1 MKKQFLLVVASVITM
16 TAQAQ
21 DGQQAT
27 LVHGATTTIFDGT
40 EALQQALSA
49 AAHGDSIRLSAGDFA
64 AADITKAVHIRGA
77 GFNASVP
84 DSLTQ
89 LNGDFTVSVDSTAGR
104 MSLEGVFSSSTMQVG
119 LLRNACFQNCRLG
132 TITPKDSVSTM
143 RGTEFVK
150 CKVVSGFNLSA
161 NSSASCHN
169 SYIGRPI
176 CMNDSN
182 SVFFFNNC
190 MIRGWNEYLGYAL
203 KSSYLLNSILIWES
217 SPKSAGNQDPR
228 NFFDTSN
235 RVYNVLGFSCW
246 ELHTNHAY
254 SMFDNVGGYDTGDHW
269 WLDPRYTFIFASGS
283 SGWNYSDSETYELT
297 ETAQTTYIGLDG
309 TQIGMHGGAYPFD
322 NGASYPEVAT
332 DNSTRPMILQAYKN
346 TLDGA
351 KEANY
356 PVFRYDSIY
365 SVAETLSSDQLIA
378 VFDELCTGIHTSN
391 FMREAQGTE
400 YPIFYVPTHGQVWT
414 RNSSGNG
421 AWIRTSIDGNGQQAL
436 TAYVD
441 LDQDAVLRYEVWN
454 SDTDVE
460 NMLYIDDQPARFVSH
475 AQAKRDEWYQFA
487 RVPAGRHTLRWVW
500 TNLSSTANNGVAYYG
515 GLYAAPLISVNLETA
530 GSLGNEVLYHVDNID
545 QVRRLKITGPMNSD
559 DFARIDMMT
568 KLMELDLSETDVT
581 SIPAQQFDRYDAKKN
596 STQWLYKVTLPHNLV
611 SIGNYAFRYSYV
623 YEMDFPQTLKSI
635 GNYALESTHLYKAVL
650 PDSLD
655 TLGEGVFYNNQNLQE
670 VILPDSMTSLGQYM
684 FYNCSVLQTVKYP
697 ANQTSIPYRQFYAA
711 RELTNMTLPEGLVSV
726 ADEAFYG
733 AWSYKAKLP
742 TTLQSIGVRSFR
754 DCYATDTIT
763 LNRGMYIGAEAFRY
777 CNIRNLEIPE
787 EVTFQNGYNFGSNK
801 LKSISFPTT
810 YYTANESSPVFS
822 GNTEIETITLK
833 SPTMVVGS
841 YKTRFIDDCGS
852 QQKTIRVP
860 QHMVNIYKQDNYWY
874 NFNIVGFPSSD
885 VEEWYLNQ
893 PLTLTSRDRLEGSP
907 SLTMYAG
914 GWLTINGDAP
924 MALNNLTTFTNMDD
938 RSLTAQ
944 AISHCDNI
952 NVDGQ
957 AAHFFYG
964 QANRWYFNCLPFN
977 FRISTVKHDADA
989 KFAIYTYNGANRAEN
1004 GNGNNWTRME
1014 GDDIVT
1020 AGTGFILQTSKT
1032 GHTWFYAM
1040 EDGDKQNIMSTNEF
1054 AKALESNPAEDS
1066 QHKGWN
1072 LVGNPYLCYYNLHK
1086 LNFTAPITT
1095 WTGSTYKAYSIIDD
1109 DYALR
1114 PLVAFFVQCP
1124 DEVTSLS
1131 LPVAGKQFDATISDQ
1146 NGMPARRDQQCDRLL
1161 IDLCLSH
1168 DGEHADETRVVLNQQ
1183 ASLAYETSR
1192 DAGKFASLDTH
1203 TPQLFTIGTDGTRY
1217 AINERP
1223 MADGTVMLGF
1233 TAPQSGTY
1241 TLSVKR
1247 NRAFGQVSV
1256 LDRQTGTRYDI
1267 TENEYTFHAEAG
1279 TDTQR
1284 LVLMATEA
1292 TGISDT
1298 TAKHGEAANNN
1309 VYDLSGRIASQSA
1322 HRGIYIEYNGGKTR
1336 KVVR

>member
-132 TITPKDSVSTM
+132 TVTPKNSASTM
-143 RGTEFVK
+143 RGTAFVK

-670 VILPDSMTSLGQYM
+670 VILPDSMTLGGEMDIEVVRRHTQIQIALYLIGFQLGFRTWIAQNDKGIIWKEKPLLEQPGIVQSLNNEGMISAYS
-684 FYNCSVLQTVKYP
+684 NAV
-697 ANQTSIPYRQFYAA
+697 TSA
-711 RELTNMTLPEGLVSV
+711 
-726 ADEAFYG
+726 
-733 AWSYKAKLP
+733 
-742 TTLQSIGVRSFR
+742 
-754 DCYATDTIT
+754 
-763 LNRGMYIGAEAFRY
+763 
-777 CNIRNLEIPE
+777 
-787 EVTFQNGYNFGSNK
+787 
-801 LKSISFPTT
+801 
-810 YYTANESSPVFS
+810 
-822 GNTEIETITLK
+822 
-833 SPTMVVGS
+833 
-841 YKTRFIDDCGS
+841 RFIDCIWFKNGKYMPAVMEVEHTTGVTS
-852 QQKTIRVP
+852 GLTRMKGL
-860 QHMVNIYKQDNYWY
+860 QDAAPSLMTRYV
-874 NFNIVGFPSSD
+874 IVAPD
-885 VEEWYLNQ
+885 DDREKVVEE
-893 PLTLTSRDRLEGSP
+893 
-907 SLTMYAG
+907 
-914 GWLTINGDAP
+914 
-924 MALNNLTTFTNMDD
+924 
-938 RSLTAQ
+938 
-944 AISHCDNI
+944 
-952 NVDGQ
+952 
-957 AAHFFYG
+957 
-964 QANRWYFNCLPFN
+964 ANRPQFITL
-977 FRISTVKHDADA
+977 D
-989 KFAIYTYNGANRAEN
+989 
-1004 GNGNNWTRME
+1004 TR
-1014 GDDIVT
+1014 
-1020 AGTGFILQTSKT
+1020 F
-1032 GHTWFYAM
+1032 F
-1040 EDGDKQNIMSTNEF
+1040 
-1054 AKALESNPAEDS
+1054 
-1066 QHKGWN
+1066 
-1072 LVGNPYLCYYNLHK
+1072 
-1086 LNFTAPITT
+1086 
-1095 WTGSTYKAYSIIDD
+1095 AYSSVEEL
-1109 DYALR
+1109 YY
-1114 PLVAFFVQCP
+1114 
-1124 DEVTSLS
+1124 
-1131 LPVAGKQFDATISDQ
+1131 IS
-1146 NGMPARRDQQCDRLL
+1146 
-1161 IDLCLSH
+1161 S
-1168 DGEHADETRVVLNQQ
+1168 
-1183 ASLAYETSR
+1183 
-1192 DAGKFASLDTH
+1192 
-1203 TPQLFTIGTDGTRY
+1203 
-1217 AINERP
+1217 
-1223 MADGTVMLGF
+1223 
-1233 TAPQSGTY
+1233 
-1241 TLSVKR
+1241 
-1247 NRAFGQVSV
+1247 
-1256 LDRQTGTRYDI
+1256 
-1267 TENEYTFHAEAG
+1267 
-1279 TDTQR
+1279 
-1284 LVLMATEA
+1284 
-1292 TGISDT
+1292 
-1298 TAKHGEAANNN
+1298 
-1309 VYDLSGRIASQSA
+1309 
-1322 HRGIYIEYNGGKTR
+1322 HRGLRGVSQDFLDCYMEE
-1336 KVVR
+1336 VVIK